1 MKNKLHSFSLSVLNK
16 MGHVTRIVFSM
27 VMICL
32 ILTFAPGKSNAED
45 IVDAFSKQS
54 NSKERVMILKSLAD
68 QRQPVSKEIAKALIS
83 KGLSDEKPNV
93 VEAAVSQIGHMKLV
107 EFEGQLIQTYNN
119 AKKAHKGYAERV
131 RLSCLGSLGKI
142 GGPKTALFL
151 SKALSNDQGTVQGGV
166 LLQVARQLKDPSLI
180 EDLEAYADKMAGQIE
195 KGKSA
200 NHNPMLYSMAQQHLA
215 YAEETIEILSH
226 LKGGQK

>member
-1 MKNKLHSFSLSVLNK
+1 MKNIRHSFSLSVLKNV
-16 MGHVTRIVFSM
+16 GHVTRFVFSM
-27 VMICL
+27 VIICL
-32 ILTFAPGKSNAED
+32 ILTFAPGKSNATD

-54 NSKERVMILKSLAD
+54 NSKERVMILKNIAD
-68 QRQPVSKEIAKALIS
+68 TQQPVSKESAKTLITM
-83 KGLSDEKPNV
+83 GLSDEQPNV

-107 EFEGQLIQTYNN
+107 EFEDQLIQTYNN
-119 AKKAHKGYAERV
+119 AKKAYKGYAERV
-131 RLSCLGSLGKI
+131 RLSCLVSLGKI

-151 SKALSNDQGTVQGGV
+151 SKALSKDQGTILGGV
-166 LLQVARQLKDPSLI
+166 LLQVVRELKDPSLI
-180 EDLEAYADKMAGQIE
+180 EDLEAYADNMAAQIE

-200 NHNPMLYSMAQQHLA
+200 NHDPMLYSMAQQHLA